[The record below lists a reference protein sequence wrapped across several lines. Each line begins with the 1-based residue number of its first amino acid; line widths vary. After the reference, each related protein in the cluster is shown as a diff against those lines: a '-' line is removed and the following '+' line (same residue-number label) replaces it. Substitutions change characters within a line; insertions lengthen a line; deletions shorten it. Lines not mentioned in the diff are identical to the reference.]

1 MSQSQENLQTDGKTD
16 RRAEGGKDRPYF
28 IGPFRPRPGVQKRK
42 ILVQDHNNKYITT
55 QEFNMLTAKFFV
67 AKLKPGKNIFLI
79 KLNIILYC
87 S

>member
-1 MSQSQENLQTDGKTD
+1 MSQSWKNLQTDGKTD
-16 RRAEGGKDRPYF
+16 RRMEGGKDRSYF
-28 IGPFRPRPGVQKRK
+28 IGPFQPRPRVQKRK
-42 ILVQDHNNKYITT
+42 ILVHDHNNKYITT

-79 KLNIILYC
+79 KLNILYC